1 MACDDLCL
9 ESFAAIS
16 DVGERCTYE
25 DGTSDASSIQ
35 VNQES
40 LVTNPLQG
48 LTDSGAITVRSE
60 GGAVFTNLQQGL
72 AKAWVNFDGTT
83 SGLTIRDSLN
93 NSSMTD
99 HTTGDYTTTF
109 ANAMGNAGFSCNTCA
124 GTGTVT
130 TQSQIQSLQGI
141 STTSIRTLT
150 DDGSAFD
157 RTYVMKQSSGDLA

>member
-1 MACDDLCL
+1 MSEILVNKL
-9 ESFAAIS
+9 
-16 DVGERCTYE
+16 T
-25 DGTSDASSIQ
+25 GTSTAGSI
-35 VNQES
+35 
-40 LVTNPLQG
+40 LVTG
-48 LTDSGAITVRSE
+48 E
-60 GGAVFTNLQQGL
+60 GNSTTTNLQQGL

-124 GTGTVT
+124 GTGSVT

-150 DDGSAFD
+150 YDGSAFD
-157 RTYVMKQSSGDLA
+157 RTYVMNQISGDLA

>member
-1 MACDDLCL
+1 MSEILVNKL
-9 ESFAAIS
+9 
-16 DVGERCTYE
+16 T
-25 DGTSDASSIQ
+25 GTSTAGSI
-35 VNQES
+35 
-40 LVTNPLQG
+40 LVTG
-48 LTDSGAITVRSE
+48 E
-60 GGAVFTNLQQGL
+60 GNSTTTNLQQGL

-99 HTTGDYTTTF
+99 HTTGDYTTTL
-109 ANAMGNAGFSCNTCA
+109 ANAMVNAGFSCNTCA

-150 DDGSAFD
+150 YDGSAFD
-157 RTYVMKQSSGDLA
+157 RTYVMNQISGDLA

>member
-1 MACDDLCL
+1 LSEIL
-9 ESFAAIS
+9 TNKLTG
-16 DVGERCTYE
+16 VGTA
-25 DGTSDASSIQ
+25 GSI
-35 VNQES
+35 V
-40 LVTNPLQG
+40 VTG
-48 LTDSGAITVRSE
+48 E
-60 GGAVFTNLQQGL
+60 GNSTTTNLQQGL
-72 AKAWVNFDGTT
+72 SKAWVNVDGTT

-124 GTGTVT
+124 GTGSVT

-150 DDGSAFD
+150 YDGSAFD
-157 RTYVMKQSSGDLA
+157 RTYVMNQISGDLA

>member
-1 MACDDLCL
+1 MSEILVNKL
-9 ESFAAIS
+9 
-16 DVGERCTYE
+16 T
-25 DGTSDASSIQ
+25 GTSTAGSI
-35 VNQES
+35 
-40 LVTNPLQG
+40 LVTG
-48 LTDSGAITVRSE
+48 E
-60 GGAVFTNLQQGL
+60 GNSTTTNLQQGL

-99 HTTGDYTTTF
+99 HTTGDYTTTL

-150 DDGSAFD
+150 YDGSAFD
-157 RTYVMKQSSGDLA
+157 RTYVMNQISGDLA

>member
-1 MACDDLCL
+1 MSTLKAD
-9 ESFAAIS
+9 
-16 DVGERCTYE
+16 T
-25 DGTSDASSIQ
+25 IQ
-35 VNQES
+35 S
-40 LVTNPLQG
+40 TG
-48 LTDSGAITVRSE
+48 
-60 GGAVFTNLQQGL
+60 GGAATLTKQTA

-99 HTTGDYTTTF
+99 HTTGDYTTTL
-109 ANAMGNAGFSCNTCA
+109 ANAMVNAGFSCNTCA

-150 DDGSAFD
+150 YDGSAFD
-157 RTYVMKQSSGDLA
+157 RTYVMNQISGDLA